1 VTDAPPASHTALRS
15 YRSDVHSQHGEDGVL
30 AEVFDRLESSTELS
44 RWCVEFGAWD
54 GLHLSNTANLV
65 LHRGWRAVLIEP
77 VAERCAEIPRNLPA
91 DRVTALCSSVGLE
104 PPNRLDDLLASTG
117 IPEDLDLLSID
128 IDGDD
133 LHVLRSVRRYRPKV
147 VCIEYNFTIPND
159 VHYEQPL
166 GAGVAHGSSASAI
179 VSAAGELGYVLAEVT
194 DSNLVLV
201 RSDLADA
208 VLGRVRPTLD
218 ELRDDRAARCF
229 LFVGYDGTVLTS
241 DPVQLPWHR
250 VVVRP
255 RDLQVLP
262 ARLRTFPGSTTR
274 LQRLGMA
281 VWLSVHDRAEFRRW
295 WAVRWSARTARFRR
309 APGHSAD

>member
-104 PPNRLDDLLASTG
+104 PPNRLDDLLAGTG

-128 IDGDD
+128 M
-133 LHVLRSVRRYRPKV
+133 
-147 VCIEYNFTIPND
+147 
-159 VHYEQPL
+159 HYEQPL

-309 APGHSAD
+309 APGRSAD